1 LTESLHLV
9 LSSMSD
15 GEIIRNGWWKIG
27 TDKAWD
33 AGYQSLARCLNNTH
47 KLLVPALS
55 DADESIASERGSAA
69 GESSDEELSCTDLLE
84 RCKLSQ
90 LPENGVKTHG
100 ASSSGA

>member
-15 GEIIRNGWWKIG
+15 WEIIRNGWRKIG

-33 AGYQSLARCLNNTH
+33 AGYQSLARCLNNT
-47 KLLVPALS
+47 
-55 DADESIASERGSAA
+55 AA
-69 GESSDEELSCTDLLE
+69 GESSDEELACTDE
-84 RCKLSQ
+84 RCELSQ
-90 LPENGVKTHG
+90 LIETGVKTHG